1 MLVKTNQIEKK
12 IFVTGV
18 YGSGKTNF
26 SKHYASQHGLTFKSF
41 DGCFDYG
48 AKDNQSRALLNS
60 LPPSFIID
68 AIPIDQNASWEDFIE
83 YEQKYFVYVICV
95 YCPDEK
101 IWLRRVW
108 GKERAQNH
116 SGFINYLDDAIAN
129 FKEFAKAIK
138 RWCMNQNNG
147 KVFKLYNETERKHLQ
162 AYRDFFTGNFQN
174 FRRFKRIVYFDS
186 MKQEYTSEAVML
198 ERIKFKTFPIK
209 DRLDRFGNQYDVNY
223 QDMEELN
230 FIGYSESYRTW
241 EKIQGLIPWEGRR
254 VIDLGCF
261 HGYYSFK
268 VEECGAIVHG
278 FDRSA
283 VGLETARM
291 LNDMKGNRV
300 VFRQWK
306 AGEEIPECDVIMC
319 LNVLHHFGDSSFQ
332 EVVLSK
338 MKCEVALFEINKAQE
353 SMVKRYFQTIQ
364 RYKSHR
370 DNRVILVARH
380 QKS

>member
-1 MLVKTNQIEKK
+1 M
-12 IFVTGV
+12 
-18 YGSGKTNF
+18 
-26 SKHYASQHGLTFKSF
+26 
-41 DGCFDYG
+41 
-48 AKDNQSRALLNS
+48 
-60 LPPSFIID
+60 
-68 AIPIDQNASWEDFIE
+68 
-83 YEQKYFVYVICV
+83 
-95 YCPDEK
+95 
-101 IWLRRVW
+101 
-108 GKERAQNH
+108 
-116 SGFINYLDDAIAN
+116 
-129 FKEFAKAIK
+129 
-138 RWCMNQNNG
+138 
-147 KVFKLYNETERKHLQ
+147 
-162 AYRDFFTGNFQN
+162 
-174 FRRFKRIVYFDS
+174 
-186 MKQEYTSEAVML
+186 
-198 ERIKFKTFPIK
+198 
-209 DRLDRFGNQYDVNY
+209 
-223 QDMEELN
+223 
-230 FIGYSESYRTW
+230 
-241 EKIQGLIPWEGRR
+241 
-254 VIDLGCF
+254 
-261 HGYYSFK
+261 
-268 VEECGAIVHG
+268 EECGAIVHG